1 MHVSF
6 DKNGNIVN
14 ALRSNS
20 HKCFQEV
27 FDYYYAPLC
36 AFSCRYVRVDEAEE
50 IVQDTMLWIWEN
62 RSSLV
67 PELNIKSLLFTIVKN
82 KSLDRTRH
90 EKVKRKVLE
99 NISRKYDEE
108 FSSPDFY
115 IYNELLEKYHDT
127 LNKIPQEYREAF
139 LLNRNKGLTHRQ
151 IAEKLGISTQLVN
164 YRICKALDIL
174 RVELKEYLP
183 LFLLL
188 YQLGIIK
195 E

>member
-1 MHVSF
+1 MH
-6 DKNGNIVN
+6 I
-14 ALRSNS
+14 
-20 HKCFQEV
+20 
-27 FDYYYAPLC
+27 
-36 AFSCRYVRVDEAEE
+36 
-50 IVQDTMLWIWEN
+50 
-62 RSSLV
+62 
-67 PELNIKSLLFTIVKN
+67 LL
-82 KSLDRTRH
+82 
-90 EKVKRKVLE
+90 KRKVLE

>member
-1 MHVSF
+1 MH
-6 DKNGNIVN
+6 I
-14 ALRSNS
+14 
-20 HKCFQEV
+20 
-27 FDYYYAPLC
+27 
-36 AFSCRYVRVDEAEE
+36 
-50 IVQDTMLWIWEN
+50 
-62 RSSLV
+62 
-67 PELNIKSLLFTIVKN
+67 LL
-82 KSLDRTRH
+82 
-90 EKVKRKVLE
+90 KRKVLE

-151 IAEKLGISTQLVN
+151 IAEKLVN